1 MLIQKDV
8 IEFLISKCSG
18 RTEIEIA
25 EAIFGDGAY
34 QQSVNQDCRML
45 LNEKKVERRGSGGQS
60 DPFKYYSLSNWHT
73 TMILGPKVF
82 GCVFTNPVFLRE

>member
-45 LNEKKVERRGSGGQS
+45 INEKKVERRGAGGQS
-60 DPFKYYSLSNWHT
+60 DPFKYYPISNWPT
-73 TMILGPKVF
+73 
-82 GCVFTNPVFLRE
+82 